1 MNGAAGLAVASAQ
14 VNRQSQWFA
23 VRTRSRHEKLVA
35 RQLENQGIESFL
47 PVISQ
52 MRKWS
57 DRHKQVET
65 PLFSGY
71 AFLRMIHT
79 SDERVRVL
87 RTQGV
92 VSFVGVQGTGTPI
105 PDRQIDDIKTLVA
118 SKIPYQERPYLRLGQ
133 RVRVR
138 GGALDGVQ
146 GILVAENGDQSL
158 VISVEPIQRSLCVRV
173 SGYDVEAVNVFSPWI
188 EINHLSTCCC
198 EA

>member
-1 MNGAAGLAVASAQ
+1 MNGVPGLAVASAQ
-14 VNRQSQWFA
+14 LHMQPQWYA

-47 PVISQ
+47 PVVTQ
-52 MRKWS
+52 MRIWS
-57 DRHKQVET
+57 DRRKQVET

-71 AFLRMIHT
+71 TFLRMIHT

-87 RTQGV
+87 KTQGV
-92 VSFVGVQGTGTPI
+92 VSFVGVQGSGIPI
-105 PDRQIDDIKTLVA
+105 PDHQIDDIKTLVA
-118 SKIPYQERPYLRLGQ
+118 SRIPYQERPYLHIGQ

-146 GILVAENGDQSL
+146 GILVAENGDRSL

-173 SGYDVEAVNVFSPWI
+173 SGYEVEAV
-188 EINHLSTCCC
+188 
-198 EA
+198 